1 MIKRIATLVTCLAL
15 TAAPVAASEGTAETR
30 GQFPL
35 VVMKRASETGP
46 LLKAARDATGIHLR
60 VEGRTGAQP
69 KQDAGRQ
76 QRPWIQRHP
85 VWAGALIGFGAG
97 FGLTVIQPDN
107 GIISKYAAG
116 LVWGGV
122 GAGVGALAGWG
133 MSRDDDWDSSDNN
146 D

>member
-1 MIKRIATLVTCLAL
+1 MIKHIAALVTCLAV
-15 TAAPVAASEGTAETR
+15 TAGPVAASEGTAETR
-30 GQFPL
+30 AQVPL
-35 VVMKRASETGP
+35 VVMKRASERAP
-46 LLKAARDATGIHLR
+46 LLTAAREATGIHLR
-60 VEGRTGAQP
+60 VEGRIGARP

-97 FGLTVIQPDN
+97 FGLTVLQADN

-122 GAGVGALAGWG
+122 GAGFGALAGWG
-133 MSRDDDWDSSDNN
+133 MSRDEDWDNHN